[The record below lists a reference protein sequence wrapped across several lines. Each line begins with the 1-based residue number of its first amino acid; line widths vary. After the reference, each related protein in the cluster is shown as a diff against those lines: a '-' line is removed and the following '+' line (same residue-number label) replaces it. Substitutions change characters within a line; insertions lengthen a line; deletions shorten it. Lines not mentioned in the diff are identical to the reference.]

1 MYTRAKLKGEHSI
14 TWGRYMLGSAFNI
27 RPVIRM
33 HRGATEAIAK
43 ARGTDEGI
51 RRLLGHAE
59 ACIRAGCLMTPTI
72 AAAYAGDIDDVTAWP
87 AWQSLADAAAAHDVE
102 LMLAPMSLTVAL
114 NVGAGA
120 FGLSYLSETPPPF
133 A

>member
-1 MYTRAKLKGEHSI
+1 
-14 TWGRYMLGSAFNI
+14 MLGSALNI

-33 HRGATEAIAK
+33 HRGETEAIAK
-43 ARGTDEGI
+43 ARGSEDGV

-59 ACIRAGCLMTPTI
+59 ACIRAKRLLTP
-72 AAAYAGDIDDVTAWP
+72 AVSASYAGDIDEVQAWP
-87 AWQSLADAAAAHDVE
+87 AWQSLAETAEEYGVE

-120 FGLSYLSETPPPF
+120 FGLSYLSDMPPPF
-133 A
+133 V